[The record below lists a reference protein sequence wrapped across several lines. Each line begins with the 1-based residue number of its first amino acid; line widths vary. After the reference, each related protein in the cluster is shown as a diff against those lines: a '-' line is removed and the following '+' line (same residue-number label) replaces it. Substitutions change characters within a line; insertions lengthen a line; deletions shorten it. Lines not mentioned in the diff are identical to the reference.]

1 MSYINED
8 CIFVQEKSSGEI
20 VGKVMPPL
28 FWEEGWNQDKT
39 VEVQL
44 GEILEKYS
52 GGCEGGE
59 AERVVKLLA
68 AGKITLKQVEEL
80 LGDGKKSKAGLK
92 LTKDIHHS
100 SSKNKR

>member
-1 MSYINED
+1 
-8 CIFVQEKSSGEI
+8 
-20 VGKVMPPL
+20 
-28 FWEEGWNQDKT
+28 
-39 VEVQL
+39 VQL
-44 GEILEKYS
+44 GEILEKYI

-68 AGKITLKQVEEL
+68 EGKITLKQVEEL

-92 LTKDIHHS
+92 LTKDIHS

>member
-1 MSYINED
+1 
-8 CIFVQEKSSGEI
+8 
-20 VGKVMPPL
+20 
-28 FWEEGWNQDKT
+28 
-39 VEVQL
+39 VQL

-80 LGDGKKSKAGLK
+80 L
-92 LTKDIHHS
+92 
-100 SSKNKR
+100 